1 MTAQRRGIAHWA
13 LIAAAWA
20 IYALVDTMQ
29 SWAADAASG
38 VQSPIQVYAA
48 VIVPDAIVFWTPFT
62 LACLALARRL
72 PLGYELWPWG
82 VAKLIVATL
91 AAFFVRGL
99 FVWSIMPVLMAIEP
113 SWFIPLPPL
122 PAGLVYAAYPE
133 QMKVLL
139 VMGVCL
145 TWVQVRR
152 MHANRLHIAE
162 LETRLTR
169 ARLDALGAQ
178 LNPHFLFNA
187 LNSIAELL
195 HRDARTA
202 VGMIHALSALL
213 RFSLANRE
221 HEIRVDDEVA
231 LAQRFL
237 AIEEIRYGDR
247 LGVSWSIA
255 PDVADALVPALVL
268 QPLVENAVKHG
279 VTRRRGA
286 GVVSIAIARSGDMLA
301 IEVGNALPPA
311 SAPPARGHGVGLA
324 NTRDRLSCLYDE
336 DWSLALHTRGD
347 TCVVRV
353 ELPLRRAPAA

>member
-1 MTAQRRGIAHWA
+1 VTAQRRGIAQWV
-13 LIAAAWA
+13 LVMAAWTL
-20 IYALVDTMQ
+20 YALFDAAQ
-29 SWAADAASG
+29 SWTADSA
-38 VQSPIQVYAA
+38 VNDLEPMYVYAII
-48 VIVPDAIVFWTPFT
+48 IVPDAVVFWTPFT
-62 LACLALARRL
+62 LAFLALARRL

-82 VAKLIVATL
+82 AIKLVAATL
-91 AAFFVRGL
+91 LALCVRGL
-99 FVWSIMPVLMAIEP
+99 YSWSLNPVLKNVAP
-113 SWFIPLPPL
+113 TWFEPLPPL
-122 PAGLVYAAYPE
+122 PAGMIHAVYPE
-133 QMKVLL
+133 HMKVLL
-139 VMGVCL
+139 VIGLCMA
-145 TWVQVRR
+145 WVQIRR